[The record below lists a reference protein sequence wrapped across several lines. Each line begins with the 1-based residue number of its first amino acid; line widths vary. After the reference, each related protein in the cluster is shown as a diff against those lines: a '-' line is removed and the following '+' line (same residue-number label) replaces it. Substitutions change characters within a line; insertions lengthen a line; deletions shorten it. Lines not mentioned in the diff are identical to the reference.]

1 LEFFPR
7 MRAMS
12 LDALNKVDEDNE
24 MNSMKLKL
32 ELTNSLVL
40 NLSKQ
45 LEDLKE
51 SVRTKL

>member
-1 LEFFPR
+1 

>member
-1 LEFFPR
+1 

-24 MNSMKLKL
+24 MNSMKLKI
-32 ELTNSLVL
+32 EMTNNLVL